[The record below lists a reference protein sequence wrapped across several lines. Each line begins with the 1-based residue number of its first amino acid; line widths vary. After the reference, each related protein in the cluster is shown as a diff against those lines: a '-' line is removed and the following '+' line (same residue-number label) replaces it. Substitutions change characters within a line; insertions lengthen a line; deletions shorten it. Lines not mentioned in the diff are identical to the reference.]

1 MWKGMALGG
10 QGKRHHDTTLIGT
23 GTTIE
28 GTVRFA
34 GTLEIEGHVK
44 GDVRADGD
52 EHAVVRI
59 LPGGHVSGNVYAPV
73 VVVNG
78 VVTGNVFSSE
88 HVELAAK
95 AAVHGDVEYSL
106 IEMSK
111 GAQINGRLC
120 YRAEAPLIAA
130 ENTDERSA
138 GGSNS

>member
-1 MWKGMALGG
+1 MWKAMSMGTHP
-10 QGKRHHDTTLIGT
+10 KRNHDTTLIGT
-23 GTTIE
+23 GTAVE

-59 LPGGHVSGNVYAPV
+59 LPGGQVTGNVYSPI

-78 VVTGNVFSSE
+78 VVTGNVFSTE

-120 YRAEAPLIAA
+120 YRGEPPFLTAEGPG
-130 ENTDERSA
+130 E
-138 GGSNS
+138 

>member
-1 MWKGMALGG
+1 MWKGLALGG
-10 QGKRHHDTTLIGT
+10 QAKRHNDTTLIGT

-52 EHAVVRI
+52 DHAVVRI

-120 YRAEAPLIAA
+120 YRAESPWVAA
-130 ENTDERSA
+130 EFPGERDA
-138 GGSNS
+138 GDSNS